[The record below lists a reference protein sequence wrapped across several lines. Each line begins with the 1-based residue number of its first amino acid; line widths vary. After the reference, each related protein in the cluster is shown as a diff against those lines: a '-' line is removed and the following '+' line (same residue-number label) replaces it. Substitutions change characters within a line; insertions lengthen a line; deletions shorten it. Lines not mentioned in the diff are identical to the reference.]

1 MSTNKPS
8 KQYQQTLCHRQGSP
22 ARLQVRGVGVP
33 EHKNKTTTT
42 TTMAGKYYS
51 PYAPRGRTNNTLV
64 MVWVG
69 GFLTLLFMTYWISTR
84 HADKAR
90 HYADKFAHP
99 PMPQ

>member
-1 MSTNKPS
+1 MPKVSRYAIARVAP
-8 KQYQQTLCHRQGSP
+8 P
-22 ARLQVRGVGVP
+22 ACKSGVLGC
-33 EHKNKTTTT
+33 
-42 TTMAGKYYS
+42 